1 MMTYDDERYQ
11 VKQQLLDLRATFA
24 GGLLGTTAANTN
36 QQTSA
41 NVVDRLEFFQAIK
54 LTGFKVLPEVA
65 PDAGAHAT
73 SQTVQME
80 LIQGTATKAR
90 TGGLGTV
97 AGVMVD
103 GTIVSANI
111 AAGTGMSIRCAV
123 TGWDGTV
130 QTMAPGAVRAYI
142 EYQERFSP

>member
-1 MMTYDDERYQ
+1 MSYDDERYQ
-11 VKQQLLDLRATFA
+11 VKQMVLDLRATFA

-41 NVVDRLEFFQAIK
+41 GAVDRLEFFQAIK
-54 LTGFKVLPEVA
+54 LVGFKVLPEVA
-65 PDAGAHAT
+65 PDCGAHAT

-80 LIQGTATKAR
+80 LCQGTVTKAR
-90 TGGLGTV
+90 TGALGTV
-97 AGVMVD
+97 AGAMVN

-111 AAGTGMSIRCAV
+111 AAGTGCNIRAAV
-123 TGWDGTV
+123 TTWDGTV

>member
-1 MMTYDDERYQ
+1 MAYDDERYQ
-11 VKQQLLDLRATFA
+11 AKKIMPNVRATFA
-24 GGLLGTTAANTN
+24 GGLLGTTATNTN

-41 NVVDRLEFFQAIK
+41 TSMDRIEFFQTIK
-54 LTGFKVLPEVA
+54 LTGFKILPEVA
-65 PDAGAHAT
+65 PDCGAHAT

-80 LIQGTATKAR
+80 LIQGTSTKAR
-90 TGGLGTV
+90 TGALGTV

-111 AAGTGMSIRCAV
+111 AAGTGMSLRAAV

-142 EYQERFSP
+142 EYQQRF